1 MSNINSETVLKVKNL
16 KVMFASDRGMI
27 RSVEGVDLE
36 VHKGECVALVGE
48 SGCGKSVTSLT
59 IMGLRNEPPCI
70 WKADQLDLNINGQ
83 MVSLMGKTEKELQ
96 DIRGKYIS
104 MVFQD
109 PMTCLNPVMTCG
121 AQIDEVF
128 LRHQKDDMQQ
138 EINAVKEQKQAL
150 QAKAKQLKEEGKAD
164 EAAQVAKEAKSIR
177 VPKLKD
183 VARQRSISALKAVN
197 VPSPEKRY
205 KDYPH
210 QLSGGK
216 RQRVMIAMAY
226 ACRPSFM
233 IADEPTT
240 ALDVTIQAQ
249 VLELMNGLRRC
260 NDTGLLLITHDLSV
274 VANMAEEIYV
284 MYSGKIV
291 EKATTDELFDNPLH
305 PYTRG
310 LIGSIPKL
318 AGKHGDRFV
327 QIPDNVPHPTMKP
340 KGCYFNPR
348 CAYATDKCREVMP
361 PLETLESGRQ
371 VRCWNYKVL
380 QEEDQKKK
388 KGGN

>member
-1 MSNINSETVLKVKNL
+1 MSNEKEKVLSVKNL
-16 KVMFASDRGMI
+16 KVMFVSDRGMI
-27 RSVEGVDLE
+27 RSVEGVDLD
-36 VHKGECVALVGE
+36 VNQGECVALVGE

-59 IMGLRNEPPCI
+59 IMGLRNEPPCL
-70 WKADQLDLNINGQ
+70 WKADKLDLNIDGEQ
-83 MVSLMGKTEKELQ
+83 VSLLGKTEEELQ
-96 DIRGKYIS
+96 DIRGKHMA

-128 LRHQKDDMQQ
+128 LRHQKPML
-138 EINAVKEQKQAL
+138 EEELAEAKEKKAALKRNAKM
-150 QAKAKQLKEEGKAD
+150 LKEEGKTE
-164 EAAQVAKEAKSIR
+164 EAAKLLAEAKTIKCRSI
-177 VPKLKD
+177 KD
-183 VARQRSISALKAVN
+183 IARLHSISALKAVN

-205 KDYPH
+205 LDYPH
-210 QLSGGK
+210 QLSGGM

-226 ACRPSFM
+226 ACRPTFM

-249 VLELMNGLRRC
+249 VLELMSGLQRC

-274 VANMAEEIYV
+274 VANMADKIYV

-291 EKATTDELFDNPLH
+291 ECAKTDELFDNPLH

-310 LIGSIPKL
+310 LLGSIPKL
-318 AGKHGDRFV
+318 GGKHGQRFV

-340 KGCYFNPR
+340 DGCYFHPR
-348 CAYATDKCREVMP
+348 CSYATDKCRKCMP
-361 PLETLESGRQ
+361 KLETLESGRQ
-371 VRCWNYKVL
+371 VRCWHWKDLDNTA
-380 QEEDQKKK
+380 EK
-388 KGGN
+388 KGGNN